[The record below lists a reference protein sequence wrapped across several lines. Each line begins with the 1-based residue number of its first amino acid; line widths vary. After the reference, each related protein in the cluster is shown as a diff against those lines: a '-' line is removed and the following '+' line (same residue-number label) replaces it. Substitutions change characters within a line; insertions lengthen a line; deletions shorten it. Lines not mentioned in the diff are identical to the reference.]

1 MMTSIIPKACVDEIQ
16 KMQRRFI
23 WGDTEHSR
31 KYHAIGWDIMT
42 KPKDCG
48 GLGLRRLTVMNKAC
62 ILKLG
67 RKLQTG
73 SQEFWCNVMWGKY
86 RRGSTNNNVVAKTLD
101 SHLWKSIVK
110 LWPKLDELC
119 FWTIRDGKSVDCY
132 WYSQVWIEE
141 GLRVADLNLNIPDS
155 LRDLKVTQLV
165 DDEGR
170 WKLEVLA
177 ACLPVSLLHM
187 IAAIPPPEESAGA
200 DSAYCMEDTAGNFS
214 ISAMY
219 HPLYRFDDS
228 NGAANWKHIW
238 KIKVQERVRVF
249 VWLMYH
255 ERILTNYQKNRMG
268 LGSSMCD
275 FCGDQVETILHVM
288 RDCPLVMPLWLNLVH
303 SNMRRNFCT
312 GYTQQW
318 IDFNLNVDVRGQF
331 DVEWKSIWAISC
343 HFAWSW
349 RNKEKHGLNFI
360 RPIAPTM
367 VVMNVVRNYVV
378 ADDVLHIDME
388 SRKVEK
394 LISWKPPPVGW
405 VRLNTDGARK

>member
-177 ACLPVSLLHM
+177 A
-187 IAAIPPPEESAGA
+187 
-200 DSAYCMEDTAGNFS
+200 
-214 ISAMY
+214 
-219 HPLYRFDDS
+219 
-228 NGAANWKHIW
+228 
-238 KIKVQERVRVF
+238 
-249 VWLMYH
+249 
-255 ERILTNYQKNRMG
+255 
-268 LGSSMCD
+268 
-275 FCGDQVETILHVM
+275 
-288 RDCPLVMPLWLNLVH
+288 
-303 SNMRRNFCT
+303 
-312 GYTQQW
+312 
-318 IDFNLNVDVRGQF
+318 
-331 DVEWKSIWAISC
+331 
-343 HFAWSW
+343 
-349 RNKEKHGLNFI
+349 
-360 RPIAPTM
+360 
-367 VVMNVVRNYVV
+367 
-378 ADDVLHIDME
+378 
-388 SRKVEK
+388 
-394 LISWKPPPVGW
+394 
-405 VRLNTDGARK
+405 

>member
-228 NGAANWKHIW
+228 NGSA
-238 KIKVQERVRVF
+238 
-249 VWLMYH
+249 
-255 ERILTNYQKNRMG
+255 
-268 LGSSMCD
+268 MCD

-303 SNMRRNFCT
+303 SNMRRNFFT
-312 GYTQQW
+312 GNTQQW
-318 IDFNLNVDVRGQF
+318 IEFNLNVDVREQF
-331 DVEWKSIWAISC
+331 DVECKSIWAISC

-349 RNKEKHGLNFI
+349 RNKEKHEVNFI
-360 RPIAPTM
+360 RPTAPAM
-367 VVMNVVRNYVV
+367 VVMNAVRSYVV
-378 ADDVLHIDME
+378 ADRVLHIGKE

-394 LISWKPPPVGW
+394 LITWKPPPVGW
-405 VRLNTDGARK
+405 VRLNTDGAHSEDGSIGCGGIIRGSDGEWLGGFA